1 MFITHY
7 KTQLQIEQRPQH
19 SARYTEPGKRLGISL
34 ELMSTRIDFL
44 NRTSLAQ
51 TRRLLTYNWDLIKL
65 TLFYMAKENV
75 IWINQQLTKWE
86 KIFITY
92 TSNRGII
99 VKIYREL
106 KKWDFKKTNNSILNG
121 VQ

>member
-1 MFITHY
+1 
-7 KTQLQIEQRPQH
+7 
-19 SARYTEPGKRLGISL
+19 
-34 ELMSTRIDFL
+34 MSTRIDFL